1 MKVAA
6 LAIVAS
12 LGILAPLTS
21 VAADAP
27 LGVILPVQ
35 TLCAGTPTNGAC
47 VTIDRRTG
55 RTTMRRRHAPHI
67 ILWAIKATPAAA
79 VPSPDGRF
87 LVEEHRPGGLV
98 EEGDGPTTTMLTLYD
113 GGRIVRRVTLG
124 DLTTGADE
132 PPATA
137 SHRVWSSARYF
148 IDPTH
153 YVVVLANGR
162 KVHLDLVEQ
171 SRTRL
176 AR

>member
-87 LVEEHRPGGLV
+87 LVEEHRPGGLI

-113 GGRIVRRVTLG
+113 GGRIIRRVTLG
-124 DLTTGADE
+124 DLTIGANDL
-132 PPATA
+132 PTTA
-137 SHRVWSSARYF
+137 SHRIWSSARYF
-148 IDPTH
+148 ADQTH
-153 YVVVLANGR
+153 YVIVLASGR
-162 KVHLDLVEQ
+162 KVSLDLTNHG
-171 SRTRL
+171 RIYP
-176 AR
+176 AK

>member
-1 MKVAA
+1 MKGAA

-27 LGVILPVQ
+27 PGAILPVQ

-47 VTIDRRTG
+47 VTINRRTG
-55 RTTMRRRHAPHI
+55 WTTMRRRRAPHT
-67 ILWAIKATPAAA
+67 ILWTIKATPAAA

-98 EEGDGPTTTMLTLYD
+98 EEGDGPTTMMLTLYD
-113 GGRIVRRVTLG
+113 GGRILRRVTLG
-124 DLTTGADE
+124 DLTIGADE
-132 PPATA
+132 LPATA
-137 SHRVWSSARYF
+137 SHRVWSFARYF
-148 IDPTH
+148 VDPTH

-162 KVHLDLVEQ
+162 KVRLDLAEQ
-171 SRTRL
+171 GRTRL

>member
-1 MKVAA
+1 MKGAA

-27 LGVILPVQ
+27 PGAILPVQ

-47 VTIDRRTG
+47 VTINRRTG
-55 RTTMRRRHAPHI
+55 RTTMRGRHAPHT
-67 ILWAIKATPAAA
+67 ILWTIKAAPAAA

-87 LVEEHRPGGLV
+87 LVEEHRPGGLI
-98 EEGDGPTTTMLTLYD
+98 EESDGPTTTMLTLYD
-113 GGRIVRRVTLG
+113 GGRILRRVTLG
-124 DLTTGADE
+124 DLTIGADE
-132 PPATA
+132 LPATA
-137 SHRVWSSARYF
+137 SHRIWSSARYF
-148 IDPTH
+148 VDPTH

-162 KVHLDLVEQ
+162 KVHFDLAEQ
-171 SRTRL
+171 GRTRL